1 MHKYFGY
8 NSCIA
13 TYENGEYPNLRFL
26 PGLELKFIPKIT
38 GKFHKDSYIWLLK
51 NSHKIDV
58 LHLFHFG
65 GRSFRQAL
73 VYKILNPD
81 RYHGRFQL
89 DGFKCKY
96 WNKRQAGNSLKITM
110 SESTLDPE
118 NLFTIKVYD
127 GDD

>member
-38 GKFHKDSYIWLLK
+38 GKFHKDSYVWLLK
-51 NSHKIDV
+51 NSRKIDV

-65 GRSFRQAL
+65 GGSFRQAL
-73 VYKILNPD
+73 IYKIFNPK
-81 RYHGRFQL
+81 G
-89 DGFKCKY
+89 
-96 WNKRQAGNSLKITM
+96 
-110 SESTLDPE
+110 
-118 NLFTIKVYD
+118 KVYLKFD
-127 GDD
+127 GGPKSAKFRQKLRGLLIPDVPT